1 MEDDDMSYGDYE
13 YTALR
18 RRVER
23 LERLVTRLMD
33 EVGLEP
39 DAALDSG
46 PSPEIVDLVRKGE
59 KLEAIKLYRERT
71 GAGLKEAKAF
81 VESLGL

>member
-1 MEDDDMSYGDYE
+1 MSYADYE

-18 RRVER
+18 RRVEK
-23 LERLVTRLMD
+23 LEHLVACLME

-39 DAALDSG
+39 DEELDPGS
-46 PSPEIVDLVRKGE
+46 SPEIVDLIRRGK
-59 KLEAIKLYRERT
+59 KKEAIRLYREKT

-81 VESLGL
+81 VESLQA